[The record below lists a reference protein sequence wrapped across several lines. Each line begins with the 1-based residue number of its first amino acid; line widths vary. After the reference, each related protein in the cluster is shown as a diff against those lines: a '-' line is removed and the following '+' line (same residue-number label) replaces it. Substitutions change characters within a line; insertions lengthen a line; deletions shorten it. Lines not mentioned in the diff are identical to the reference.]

1 MDFFPSSPT
10 YTFRPKKNGSPHSKS
25 TNDLPPILAKTLLDE
40 LTRLTKLPIWNE
52 TILLGEPVAPV
63 LVAERF
69 TVDEGQNQSELGE
82 TQSGRR
88 VAEGGGK
95 KSPFV
100 PVSMKLL

>member
-1 MDFFPSSPT
+1 M
-10 YTFRPKKNGSPHSKS
+10 FRPKKKGSPHSKS

-40 LTRLTKLPIWNE
+40 LTRLTKLATWNG
-52 TILLGEPVAPV
+52 TVPLGEPVAPM

-69 TVDEGQNQSELGE
+69 TADEGQNQSELGE
-82 TQSGRR
+82 AQSGRR

-95 KSPFV
+95 NSPFV